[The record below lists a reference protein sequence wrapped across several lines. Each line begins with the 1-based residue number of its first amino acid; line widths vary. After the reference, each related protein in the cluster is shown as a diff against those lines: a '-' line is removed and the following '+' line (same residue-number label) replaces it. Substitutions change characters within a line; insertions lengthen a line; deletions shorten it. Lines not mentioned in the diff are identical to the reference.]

1 MMKKKIN
8 LALALTMLLTLCACG
23 TQSYG
28 RTVEAPSA
36 APAPEAKLEMAYSM
50 DMAAAEE
57 AMGGFAVANTAMQAA
72 SGGTSSPDVPA
83 QNPEK
88 IIYSADVTLE
98 TTGFDVTVGSIVN
111 LVEDKYKGFIESSS
125 INGSNY
131 YNISRGRVSTRSAF
145 YTIRVPSEH
154 FSELMNELPTLGNV
168 PYSHTYTENIS
179 ARYYDTEA
187 RLTAYETQEQRL
199 IEMLEIAETVE
210 DIISIEEKL
219 TELRYQIESLQSS
232 LNNWDRQV
240 NYSSI
245 YLSVEEV
252 EEYTPETIIRPS
264 YGEKLADALEGG
276 LSGFVGFVGDA
287 LIAFVGA
294 LPALVVLGTFVAGL
308 FFGLKHRKNKK
319 KAAKNAEVP
328 ER

>member
-1 MMKKKIN
+1 MKKKIS
-8 LALALTMLLTLCACG
+8 LALALIMLLTFCACG
-23 TQSYG
+23 TQSFSRG
-28 RTVEAPSA
+28 FVEAPAA
-36 APAPEAKLEMAYSM
+36 APKMEMAYSA

-57 AMGGFAVANTAMQAA
+57 AMGGFAVANTTMQTA
-72 SGGTSSPDVPA
+72 SSGTSHSDIPEK
-83 QNPEK
+83 NPEK

-154 FSELMNELPTLGNV
+154 FSQLMNELPTLGNV

-179 ARYYDTEA
+179 AQYYDTEA
-187 RLTAYETQEQRL
+187 RLSAYETQEQRL
-199 IEMLEIAETVE
+199 LEMLEIAESVE

-219 TELRYQIESLQSS
+219 TELRYKIESLQSS

-252 EEYTPETIIRPS
+252 EEYTPEASIQPS
-264 YGEKLADALEGG
+264 YGEKLADALEDGV
-276 LSGFVGFVGDA
+276 SGFVGFLGDA
-287 LIAFVGA
+287 LIALVGA
-294 LPALVVLGTFVAGL
+294 LPAILVLATFLIGL
-308 FFGLKHRKNKK
+308 FFGIKHRKRKK
-319 KAAKNAEVP
+319 VKISDPTEEK
-328 ER
+328 

>member
-1 MMKKKIN
+1 MKKKIS
-8 LALALTMLLTLCACG
+8 LALALIMLLTLCACG
-23 TQSYG
+23 TQSFSRG
-28 RTVEAPSA
+28 FVEAPVA
-36 APAPEAKLEMAYSM
+36 APKIEMAYSA

-57 AMGGFAVANTAMQAA
+57 AMGGFAVANTAMQTASSTGAA
-72 SGGTSSPDVPA
+72 SENIPE

-154 FSELMNELPTLGNV
+154 FNELMGELPTLGNV

-179 ARYYDTEA
+179 AQYYDTEA

-199 IEMLEIAETVE
+199 LEMLEIAESVE

-219 TELRYQIESLQSS
+219 TELRYKIESLQSS

-252 EEYTPETIIRPS
+252 EEYTPEASIQPS
-264 YGEKLADALEGG
+264 YGEKLADALEDGV
-276 LSGFVGFVGDA
+276 SGFVGFLGDA
-287 LIAFVGA
+287 LIALVGA
-294 LPALVVLGTFVAGL
+294 LPAILVLATFLIGL
-308 FFGLKHRKNKK
+308 FFGIKHRKRKK
-319 KAAKNAEVP
+319 VKISDPTEEK
-328 ER
+328 